1 MSGDQLARCTWV
13 GIADPVY
20 MRYHDTEWGV
30 PKTRD
35 IDLFEKLILE
45 GFQSGLSWITILKK
59 RDNFRR
65 AAAFPAGQS
74 RFSQSH
80 REVRPPAHSVR
91 I

>member
-1 MSGDQLARCTWV
+1 MSGDDLARCTWV

-35 IDLFEKLILE
+35 IDLFEKMILE

-59 RDNFRR
+59 RDAFRAILAR
-65 AAAFPAGQS
+65 ERGRLTHIDTLFAELA
-74 RFSQSH
+74 
-80 REVRPPAHSVR
+80 REVG
-91 I
+91 